1 MSHRQIA
8 GEPNV
13 EVNSGFCGG
22 SVSDRFKIQ
31 FSRSVLTAVLLF
43 AVACGKDNSQG
54 LPTAPPPPGTG
65 GTTDLPTAGLPNDPR
80 VPALL
85 AKAVEIKLVDSVNFT
100 GLQDLAQ
107 TIFAP
112 LVQTFVA
119 LEIVRGRETE
129 VSGSILVG
137 FEDSEGFW
145 GALLNTFAGA
155 SQRSSTSLDMIF
167 SDSELSVRMVS
178 GLNADTMVSPTL
190 YYRLRKSG
198 EKQCQTQSLT
208 CTQTQYTCTSWDW
221 YSGACKNWTSK
232 EVEVDCS
239 TVPGAP
245 TPPTA
250 AQLAAECRTYMN
262 LGNSSVKKL
271 GTFESNYSKWVK

>member
-1 MSHRQIA
+1 M
-8 GEPNV
+8 
-13 EVNSGFCGG
+13 
-22 SVSDRFKIQ
+22 SDRFKSQ
-31 FSRSVLTAVLLF
+31 FSRSVFAAMLLLT
-43 AVACGKDNSQG
+43 VACGSDNSQG

-65 GTTDLPTAGLPNDPR
+65 SGADLPTAGLPNDPR

-85 AKAVEIKLVDSVNFT
+85 AKSVEISLTDSVNFT
-100 GLQDLAQ
+100 GLQDLAK
-107 TIFAP
+107 TVFAP

-119 LEIVRGRETE
+119 MEIVRGRETE

-190 YYRLRKSG
+190 YYRLRRSG
-198 EKQCQTQSLT
+198 EKQCQAQTLT
-208 CTQTQYTCTSWDW
+208 CTQTQYTCSSWNW
-221 YSGACKNWTSK
+221 YTGQCNNWTSQ
-232 EVEVDCS
+232 EVQVDCS

-250 AQLAAECRTYMN
+250 EQLAAECRSYMN

-271 GTFESNYSKWVK
+271 GTFESKYSQWVK